1 MMASKSDD
9 GIGGIIGAL
18 RDLESDQRVPRNVK
32 SKIAS
37 TIKVLEEESELSI
50 KVNKALHELDE
61 ISEDTNI
68 QPDTRTQIWHIVA
81 MLERV

>member
-1 MMASKSDD
+1 MASKSDD